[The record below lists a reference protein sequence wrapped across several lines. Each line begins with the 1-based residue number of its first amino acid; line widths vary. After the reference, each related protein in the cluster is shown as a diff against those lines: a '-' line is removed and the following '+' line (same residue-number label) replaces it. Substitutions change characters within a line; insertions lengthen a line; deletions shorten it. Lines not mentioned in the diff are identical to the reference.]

1 MLVEGQSLNPTL
13 WTPTNG
19 SPKCYRVTTNMSESA
34 PFRVIIIGAGLAG
47 SLLANGL
54 IRHDIDVQVYERLPA
69 DSKREGYQIRLGA
82 AALKGMRACLS
93 HDELQRIV
101 LKFGRANGSRSEA
114 PVVYNE
120 HFKELLDLSRFPT
133 YTKSAPISRIVLR
146 DALAAPVVAAGK
158 LKYGCPFTRYE
169 ILETSSPEERVRVWF
184 EDGSH
189 DDCDILIGA
198 DGSHSKV
205 N

>member
-1 MLVEGQSLNPTL
+1 MGDST
-13 WTPTNG
+13 
-19 SPKCYRVTTNMSESA
+19 

-54 IRHDIDVQVYERLPA
+54 ARHDIDVQVYERLPA

-101 LKFGRANGSRSEA
+101 LKFGRANGSRSQA
-114 PVVYNE
+114 PVVYNK
-120 HFKELLDLSRFPT
+120 HFEKLLDLSKFPT
-133 YTKSAPISRIVLR
+133 YNKSAPISRVVLR
-146 DALAAPVVAAGK
+146 DALAAPVATAGK
-158 LKYGCPFTRYE
+158 LKYGCQFSRYE
-169 ILETSSPEERVRVWF
+169 VLKAGTPEERIRVSF

-205 N
+205 K

>member
-1 MLVEGQSLNPTL
+1 MG
-13 WTPTNG
+13 
-19 SPKCYRVTTNMSESA
+19 ESI
-34 PFRVIIIGAGLAG
+34 PFRVTIIGAGLAG

-54 IRHDIDVQVYERLPA
+54 MRHDIDVQVYERLPA

-120 HFKELLDLSRFPT
+120 HFKKMLDLSKFST
-133 YTKSAPISRIVLR
+133 YNKSAPISRVVLR
-146 DALAAPVVAAGK
+146 DALAAPVAAAGR
-158 LKYGCPFTRYE
+158 LKYGCQFSRYE
-169 ILETSSPEERVRVWF
+169 ILGVDTPHECVRVWF

-189 DDCDILIGA
+189 NDCDILIGA